1 VQVQVRR
8 AERALRFITEEQAAA
23 LLSLD
28 VELPVF
34 QTIAGRLQLIDYLLN
49 PPIVEEDDE

>member
-1 VQVQVRR
+1 MK
-8 AERALRFITEEQAAA
+8 FITEEQAAE
-23 LLSLD
+23 LLSFD
-28 VELPVF
+28 AELPGF

>member
-1 VQVQVRR
+1 M
-8 AERALRFITEEQAAA
+8 RFITEEQAAA